1 MEKYLLPRNSSGA
14 KSFAGYNLQILYS
27 IKHYLNNIFNQ
38 EFDHIKCECFDDFI
52 ITFENNNIEI
62 YQSKTRKSGARRLSI
77 SEVIKKKKKTSLSIL
92 DELVE
97 NHNRFESVG
106 FIVNKLVLLT
116 DSDSYKDLVSIN
128 KFNEDNFVDENE
140 KEKVLTEIDNLF
152 EKLMESC
159 KFGVTMEI
167 LQKLRFYDRH
177 GTKEQVIA
185 QIKQT
190 IFEIIK
196 EKTNKEIIDLMLP
209 NNIFEKLYVI
219 FSDATSEEDL
229 QKSVIEK
236 KKIYEI
242 LADYITEEK
251 HEIAKIKKLG
261 DLVYKMGRSHLS
273 QEEVWK
279 AEEYIIKKFSV
290 FTTFSSYSEYRK
302 DLEELKEII
311 ILELNQIQKKYLG
324 EISPLDLDVL
334 YKRKIEEVI
343 ERLDTSI
350 RLPRHQ
356 AINFAFGIFYEN
368 VKDCIFNW
376 IVES

>member
-1 MEKYLLPRNSSGA
+1 MEKYLLPRDSSGA

-77 SEVIKKKKKTSLSIL
+77 SEVIKKKKETSLSIL

-140 KEKVLTEIDNLF
+140 KEKILTEIDNLF
-152 EKLMESC
+152 EKLMDSC
-159 KFGVTMEI
+159 KFGVTKEI
-167 LQKLRFYDRH
+167 LKKLRFYDRH

-190 IFEIIK
+190 ILEIIK
-196 EKTNKEIIDLMLP
+196 EKTKKEIIDLMLP
-209 NNIFEKLYVI
+209 NNIFEKLYMI
-219 FSDATSEEDL
+219 FSDATSEDDL
-229 QKSVIEK
+229 LKSVIEK

-242 LADYITEEK
+242 LAYYITEEK
-251 HEIAKIKKLG
+251 KEIGLIKKLK
-261 DLVYKMGRSHLS
+261 DLGYKMGISNLS
-273 QEEVWK
+273 KEEFRK
-279 AEEYIIKKFSV
+279 AELYIIKKFNV
-290 FTTFSSYSEYRK
+290 FTTFSSNSEYRK
-302 DLEELKEII
+302 DLEELKDII
-311 ILELNQIQKKYLG
+311 ILEINKIQKIYLG
-324 EISPLDLDVL
+324 KISPLELDIL

-343 ERLDTSI
+343 ERMCSSI
-350 RLPRHQ
+350 RLAKHQ
-356 AINFAFGIFYEN
+356 AINFAYGTFYEN
-368 VKDCIFNW
+368 VKECIFNW